1 LDIVIYIRELILRN
15 ECVILP
21 NLGGFISRYCPANI
35 DPGKKI
41 LTPPSKEIEF
51 RKDLKK
57 DNGLLVNYISKKRK
71 IFITRAR
78 KLIEDYVN
86 EINSKLDSGEKVV
99 LEGIGTFVKDL
110 NVQEIKFFPFRDENY
125 LIDSYGL
132 MNLELSELEHS
143 GSPGHTSH
151 KIPPVK
157 VFNRKKT
164 VFWVASG
171 IVLLILLLI
180 LIIPLT
186 DSSHKAVTNFKFLY
200 PDKSDSL
207 SSKENEKIVFGKRRI
222 IKQDSV
228 RDIGQLIDNTTRK
241 EVALFYSEPEEN
253 PEENKDENYKDED
266 YKDEDFISQSNK
278 YYLVAGSF
286 KRLENAERLKSDLL
300 NDGYNPQI
308 LKTENGYFR
317 VTLYSFDNRNIALRE
332 LERIRK
338 GMNRSVWI
346 LSI

>member
-1 LDIVIYIRELILRN
+1 LDIAVFIKELILRN

-21 NLGGFISRYCPANI
+21 HFGGFITRYRPANI
-35 DPGKKI
+35 DPGEKI

-57 DNGLLVNYISKKRK
+57 DNGLLVDYIAKKKK
-71 IFITRAR
+71 IFITRAMR
-78 KLIEDYVN
+78 LIQDYVN
-86 EINSKLDSGEKVV
+86 EINAKLNRGEKVV
-99 LEGIGTFVKDL
+99 LEGIGSFVKDL
-110 NVQEIKFFPFRDENY
+110 SDQEIKFFSFRDENY

-132 MNLELSELEHS
+132 MNLELSELEKS
-143 GSPGHTSH
+143 VSPDDTNLQ
-151 KIPPVK
+151 IPPVK
-157 VFNRKKT
+157 VINWKKT
-164 VFWVASG
+164 GIWVASS
-171 IVLLILLLI
+171 IVILILLLI

-186 DSSHKAVTNFKFLY
+186 DSKYKANLNFNFLFPGK
-200 PDKSDSL
+200 PDSI
-207 SSKENEKIVFGKRRI
+207 SSEENEKIIFGKRRI
-222 IKQDSV
+222 IKQDSAN
-228 RDIGQLIDNTTRK
+228 DFGQLIDNATRK
-241 EVALFYSEPEEN
+241 EVALFYSEPED
-253 PEENKDENYKDED
+253 NKDEDYKDED

-317 VTLYSFDNRNIALRE
+317 VTLSSFDNLNIAIRE

-338 GMNRSVWI
+338 GLKKSVWI

>member
-1 LDIVIYIRELILRN
+1 MN

-21 NLGGFISRYCPANI
+21 HFGGFITKYCSANI
-35 DPGKKI
+35 DHGKKI

-57 DNGLLVNYISKKRK
+57 DNGLLVNYIAKKRK

-86 EINSKLDSGEKVV
+86 EINSKLDRGEKVV

-110 NVQEIKFFPFRDENY
+110 NVQEIMFFPFREENH

-143 GSPGHTSH
+143 GSPGHANL
-151 KIPPVK
+151 KVKPVK
-157 VFNRKKT
+157 VVNRKKMI
-164 VFWVASG
+164 FWVASS
-171 IVLLILLLI
+171 IVVLILLFI
-180 LIIPLT
+180 LIIT
-186 DSSHKAVTNFKFLY
+186 FINSNHKAVASFKFLY
-200 PDKSDSL
+200 PEKDDSL
-207 SSKENEKIVFGKRRI
+207 SSEGNEKIIFGKRRI
-222 IKQDSV
+222 IEQDSV
-228 RDIGQLIDNTTRK
+228 NDIEQLVDNATRK

-286 KRLENAERLKSDLL
+286 KKSENAEKLKSDLL

-308 LKTENGYFR
+308 LKAENGYFR
-317 VTLYSFDNRNIALRE
+317 VILSSFDNRNLALRE

-338 GMNRSVWI
+338 GLNRSVWI

>member
-1 LDIVIYIRELILRN
+1 MDIAIYIKEFILKN

-21 NLGGFISRYCPANI
+21 GFGGFISKYCPANI

-51 RKDLKK
+51 QKDLKK
-57 DNGLLVNYISKKRK
+57 DNGLLINYIAKKKK

-78 KLIEDYVN
+78 RLIEDY
-86 EINSKLDSGEKVV
+86 INKINDKLNRGEKVV
-99 LEGIGTFVKDL
+99 LEGIGTFIKDFRD
-110 NVQEIKFFPFRDENY
+110 QEIKFFSFRDENY

-132 MNLELSELEHS
+132 MDLELSELEKS
-143 GSPGHTSH
+143 GSPGSISIR
-151 KIPPVK
+151 IPPVK
-157 VFNRKKT
+157 IINRKKT
-164 VFWVASG
+164 GFWVASSVV
-171 IVLLILLLI
+171 ILILLLI

-186 DSSHKAVTNFKFLY
+186 DSNYSADVDFSFLNPGK
-200 PDKSDSL
+200 PDSI
-207 SSKENEKIVFGKRRI
+207 SSEENEKIIFGKRRI
-222 IKQDSV
+222 INQDSINN
-228 RDIGQLIDNTTRK
+228 IGQLIDNATRK
-241 EVALFYSEPEEN
+241 EVALFYNEPED
-253 PEENKDENYKDED
+253 NKN
-266 YKDEDFISQSNK
+266 EDFISQSNK

-317 VTLYSFDNRNIALRE
+317 VTLSSFDNRNIAIRE
-332 LERIRK
+332 LERVRK
-338 GMNRSVWI
+338 GLNRSVWI